1 MKQFFLLKVM
11 ILNILLRF
19 PTEKNLSNSVCVIT
33 LNRKRNRTMHVVCSY
48 LSVEKY
54 ILVPPLWQHT
64 GDDLFTFYQPCNIL
78 FYDCHI
84 IYLVSLHSCTFGLLS
99 SSVCCRRVVFAL
111 KNNVGGNIHW
121 HFPSSITPK

>member
-54 ILVPPLWQHT
+54 ILVPPL
-64 GDDLFTFYQPCNIL
+64 
-78 FYDCHI
+78 
-84 IYLVSLHSCTFGLLS
+84 
-99 SSVCCRRVVFAL
+99 
-111 KNNVGGNIHW
+111 
-121 HFPSSITPK
+121 